1 MRSARRDG
9 ISMVDVGNALWA
21 LVLPGVVLV
30 LAILAASGNA
40 ALAARDRGIPV
51 HVGVLSPFRE
61 TGRLLRQQRRSVLGA
76 DSLLWRIGGSGLAVA
91 AFLAALAVPV
101 GALVPLD
108 IPVGVVWFNA
118 VDVSLWALWWLLGWG
133 GNSVHPLIGGYR
145 FLAQAL
151 AYEIPLMFALTAPA
165 IGAQSLRL
173 TDVVAAQQPIWFAL
187 TMPVAFIVYCAS
199 VTAFSAWGP
208 FAFPAGTD
216 IAGGVLGELS
226 GVDRLLVLAGR
237 WCLLVVG
244 AAFAVPMFLG
254 GGAGPLLPSAL
265 WVLLKTCLLLAVFL
279 LLGHAM
285 PAIRPQRLAELGWV
299 LVLPLVLLQLLV
311 TSVLAVMG
319 KG

>member
-1 MRSARRDG
+1 ML
-9 ISMVDVGNALWA
+9 DVGGALWA
-21 LVLPGVVLV
+21 VVLPGVVVV
-30 LAILAASGNA
+30 LAMAAASGNA
-40 ALAARDRGIPV
+40 ALVARDRGTPV
-51 HVGVLSPFRE
+51 RAAALSPIRE

-76 DSLLWRIGGSGLAVA
+76 DPLLWRIGGSGLVA
-91 AFLAALAVPV
+91 AAFIAALAVPV
-101 GALVPLD
+101 GNLAPLD

-133 GNSVHPLIGGYR
+133 SNSVYPLIGGYR

-165 IGAQSLRL
+165 IGAESLRL
-173 TDVVAAQQPIWFAL
+173 TDVVTAQQPVWFAL
-187 TMPVAFIVYCAS
+187 TMPVAFVVYCAS

-208 FAFPAGTD
+208 FSVPAGAD

-237 WCLLVVG
+237 WCLLVAG

-265 WVLLKTCLLLAVFL
+265 WVLVKTCALLVVFL
-279 LLGHAM
+279 LLGRAM
-285 PAIRPQRLAELGWV
+285 PAVWPQRLAELGWV
-299 LVLPLVLLQLLV
+299 VVLPLVLLQLLV
-311 TSVLAVMG
+311 TSVLAVTG

>member
-1 MRSARRDG
+1 
-9 ISMVDVGNALWA
+9 MVDVGSALWA
-21 LVLPGVVLV
+21 LVLPAVVVV
-30 LAILAASGNA
+30 LAIAAAGGNA
-40 ALAARDRGIPV
+40 ALVARDRGTPLRAA
-51 HVGVLSPFRE
+51 VLSPFRE
-61 TGRLLRQQRRSVLGA
+61 TGRLLRQQRRTVLGA
-76 DSLLWRIGGSGLAVA
+76 DFLLWRIGGSGLIVA
-91 AFLAALAVPV
+91 AFLAALVVPV
-101 GALVPLD
+101 GTLVPLD

-173 TDVVAAQQPIWFAL
+173 TDVVTAQQPVWFAL
-187 TMPVAFIVYCAS
+187 TMPVAFVVYCAS
-199 VTAFSAWGP
+199 VAAFSAWGP
-208 FAFPAGTD
+208 FSLPAGTD

-237 WCLLVVG
+237 WCLLVAG

-254 GGAGPLLPSAL
+254 GGAGPLLPPAL
-265 WVLLKTCLLLAVFL
+265 WLLVKTCALLAVFL
-279 LLGHAM
+279 LLGRAI
-285 PAIRPQRLAELGWV
+285 PAVRPQRLAELGWV
-299 LVLPLVLLQLLV
+299 VVLPVVLLQLLV